1 MTPGCEKEEFLS
13 PLKVEGVAVAVVV
26 VVVVARFVNVEF
38 FPT

>member
-13 PLKVEGVAVAVVV
+13 PLKTEGVAVVV
-26 VVVVARFVNVEF
+26 VVVARSVNVEF

>member
-13 PLKVEGVAVAVVV
+13 PLKVVAVVV
-26 VVVVARFVNVEF
+26 VVVAAVVARFVNVEF